1 MRKKHNILVVGSTNM
16 DLLLRTS
23 RMPMVGETFIG
34 RDYSYI
40 PGGKGANQ
48 AVAAALLGANV
59 DFVGKVGAD
68 THGLRLKELLEK
80 RAISTKYFTVDKT
93 SQTGLAVVMLEG
105 SGQNR
110 IVLFP
115 GANMQIQKE
124 EIQNAFEKD
133 YDAVV
138 VQFEV
143 PWEIVIETCRLAKQK
158 RIPVVVD
165 AGVAQGFPLEEIRGI
180 DILSPNE
187 TEAFAM
193 SGIEIDSVEKAK
205 EAANILKQ
213 RSGARIVVLK
223 MGKKGAMLVS
233 DEISELYPVPE
244 VEVIDTTAAG
254 DAFTA
259 AMTVEYINSG
269 DIQRAIRFANIVGTI
284 TVTRLGAQ
292 PSLPSLS
299 EVEEFAKG
307 RDIIW

>member
-158 RIPVVVD
+158 RIPVIVD